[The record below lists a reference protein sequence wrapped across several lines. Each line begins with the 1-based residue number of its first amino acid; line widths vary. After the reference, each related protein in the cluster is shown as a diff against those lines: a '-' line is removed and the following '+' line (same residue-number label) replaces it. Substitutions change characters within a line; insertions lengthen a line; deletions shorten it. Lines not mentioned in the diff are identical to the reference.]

1 MVAQS
6 LKSLSAPRLGIRFRQ
21 YVDLL
26 ARYLRPQAGLVTAV
40 AVLLFTSIGLQLV
53 NPQIIRFFID
63 EALAGS
69 PVSRLIG
76 AAALFTV
83 IALAQQAVDVLTTY
97 MGGRVGW
104 TATNALRADLAKH
117 CLSLDMSFHNDRTPG
132 EMIERIDGDANE
144 LGGFFSTFVVNL
156 LANALLL
163 VGVLVLL
170 FREDWRAGLALTVF
184 TAAVMTV
191 LARMRHMSVAHS
203 KAERDASTDA
213 FSFVEERLS
222 GREET
227 WANNAKP
234 YVDRRFRELMRKWF
248 RAELKAGLM
257 TGIVYNTNAFMFR
270 VGSAVALA
278 VGAYLFLSGLAT
290 IGTVYLIF
298 HYTSLLVAPFESMAR
313 QLNQLQR
320 ATASLIRIYELFQY
334 QKTVLDG
341 TESLSANEPFV
352 RFERVSFSYGTGEVV
367 LRDVSFDLRPG
378 RLLGVIGR
386 TGSGKT
392 TLARLLVRL
401 YDPVE
406 GKILL
411 DGRDLRDYGVTELRE
426 RIAMVTQDVRL
437 FHGTIRD
444 NLTFYD
450 RGIKD
455 EQLLRA
461 FDRLGIIPWY
471 QTQRD
476 GLDTQLQS
484 GGTGL
489 SSGQA
494 QLLALSR
501 VFLKDPQVVVLD
513 EPTSRLDRATEAL
526 IERALDQL
534 VAGRTAM
541 IIAHHLATVERCDDI
556 LVLEDGRV
564 VEQGRP
570 REPRGGLQQPL
581 PPSASGRV
589 GGTEG
594 MNTWR
599 FMWRLFLFNRWT
611 LTLQVGTAI
620 VSIVAIE
627 HAVALAQREV
637 FNTLTDD
644 AGTSL
649 GVWAL
654 CAILA
659 ALALGYSVTFL
670 GDELLYRFNRFT
682 LASLLRRN
690 AFDHVLE
697 LRGNRSLP
705 ASPGEA
711 VSRFRG
717 DANEAVLYI
726 LDFDLLVA
734 NVLFFVV
741 AIVIMVHISAVTA
754 IAVFLPLVAISVII
768 HAMRSRIRWYRQAA
782 REAAGGVTGFIG
794 EMFGM
799 IETIKVSNAESRV
812 IDEFN
817 RVNKERGRTSLRD
830 EVLGESDE
838 CALFQRP
845 LRWYRHPTRAAGE
858 GDERG
863 CPDCRRPVSSRL
875 LPDAGSSLQPRD
887 RRPLDRVQTRRGFG
901 RPIAGTHARVDAG
914 CAGRTNSELSL
925 GTHAGDSAASE
936 SSGGSARRACRGG
949 ADLRLSGSG
958 RGGTRRKLQARAGRI
973 HRRDWPGWGR
983 QDYAAENPGR
993 LVAGATG
1000 KSELEW
1006 LSDR

>member
-1 MVAQS
+1 MAIQS
-6 LKSLSAPRLGIRFRQ
+6 LKSLSAPRLSIRFRQ

-26 ARYLRPQAGLVTAV
+26 VDYLRPQTGLVAIV
-40 AVLLFTSIGLQLV
+40 AVLLFASIGLQLV

-83 IALAQQAVDVLTTY
+83 IALMQQVVDVLSTY
-97 MGGRVGW
+97 AGGRVGW

-144 LGGFFSTFVVNL
+144 LGGFFSIFVVNL
-156 LANALLL
+156 LANVLLL
-163 VGVLVLL
+163 VGILALL

-184 TAAVMTV
+184 TAVTLTV
-191 LARMRHMSVAHS
+191 LVSMRHISVAHS

-248 RAELKAGLM
+248 RAELNAGLM

-352 RFERVSFSYGTGEVV
+352 RFERVSFSYGTGEAV
-367 LRDVSFDLRPG
+367 LRDVSFDLSPG
-378 RLLGVIGR
+378 RVLGVIGR

-411 DGRDLRDYGVTELRE
+411 DGRDLRDYGVTKLRE

-444 NLTFYD
+444 NLTLYD

-455 EQLLRA
+455 ERLLYA
-461 FDRLGIIPWY
+461 FDRLGIMPWF

-534 VAGRTAM
+534 VAGRTVV
-541 IIAHHLATVERCDDI
+541 IIAHHLVTVERCDDI

-564 VEQGRP
+564 VEQGE
-570 REPRGGLQQPL
+570 RE
-581 PPSASGRV
+581 S
-589 GGTEG
+589 
-594 MNTWR
+594 
-599 FMWRLFLFNRWT
+599 
-611 LTLQVGTAI
+611 
-620 VSIVAIE
+620 
-627 HAVALAQREV
+627 
-637 FNTLTDD
+637 
-644 AGTSL
+644 
-649 GVWAL
+649 
-654 CAILA
+654 LA
-659 ALALGYSVTFL
+659 ADSTSHFHH
-670 GDELLYRFNRFT
+670 LLQT
-682 LASLLRRN
+682 G
-690 AFDHVLE
+690 LE
-697 LRGNRSLP
+697 
-705 ASPGEA
+705 EQ
-711 VSRFRG
+711 
-717 DANEAVLYI
+717 
-726 LDFDLLVA
+726 
-734 NVLFFVV
+734 
-741 AIVIMVHISAVTA
+741 TA
-754 IAVFLPLVAISVII
+754 
-768 HAMRSRIRWYRQAA
+768 
-782 REAAGGVTGFIG
+782 
-794 EMFGM
+794 
-799 IETIKVSNAESRV
+799 
-812 IDEFN
+812 
-817 RVNKERGRTSLRD
+817 
-830 EVLGESDE
+830 
-838 CALFQRP
+838 
-845 LRWYRHPTRAAGE
+845 
-858 GDERG
+858 
-863 CPDCRRPVSSRL
+863 
-875 LPDAGSSLQPRD
+875 
-887 RRPLDRVQTRRGFG
+887 
-901 RPIAGTHARVDAG
+901 
-914 CAGRTNSELSL
+914 
-925 GTHAGDSAASE
+925 
-936 SSGGSARRACRGG
+936 
-949 ADLRLSGSG
+949 
-958 RGGTRRKLQARAGRI
+958 
-973 HRRDWPGWGR
+973 
-983 QDYAAENPGR
+983 
-993 LVAGATG
+993 
-1000 KSELEW
+1000 
-1006 LSDR
+1006 